1 MNRNLPE
8 LINLLETAQALA
20 FDEASKLC
28 VQELHR
34 RTLLFDNITDFCDVL
49 KVAEVLSVK
58 QLFNLCLERLALNFD
73 TIDQDY
79 FASCCF
85 SEETVIA
92 LIGFAQLSCAKDLNL
107 LNLINKWTEKRQ
119 ISTRL
124 YNAIVTSQM

>member
-1 MNRNLPE
+1 MNRNLPD

-20 FDEASKLC
+20 FDEASKFC

-34 RTLLFDNITDFCDVL
+34 RTLLFDNINDFCDVL
-49 KVAEVLSVK
+49 KVAEVLSVNK
-58 QLFNLCLERLALNFD
+58 LFTLCLQRLALNFD

-79 FASCCF
+79 FANCCF

-92 LIGFAQLSCAKDLNL
+92 LIGFAQLSCAKDSNV
-107 LNLINKWTEKRQ
+107 LNLINRWTEKRQ

-124 YNAIVTSQM
+124 YNAIVNSQM